1 MPRTPLDTAGQLA
14 CADVLHSR
22 FTALPGSATIADVR
36 AWFDASSHRKMA
48 FLADEDR
55 YVGSLTREDVA
66 APVDGARPAAELARP
81 GPTVAPDTPAPSG
94 HDLAVAGG
102 ALRVPCVDGEGRLLG
117 VVAVTDDLAGF
128 CG

>member
-66 APVDGARPAAELARP
+66 APVDGARPV
-81 GPTVAPDTPAPSG
+81 GIVHF
-94 HDLAVAGG
+94 HDLLRAG
-102 ALRVPCVDGEGRLLG
+102 A
-117 VVAVTDDLAGF
+117 A
-128 CG
+128 